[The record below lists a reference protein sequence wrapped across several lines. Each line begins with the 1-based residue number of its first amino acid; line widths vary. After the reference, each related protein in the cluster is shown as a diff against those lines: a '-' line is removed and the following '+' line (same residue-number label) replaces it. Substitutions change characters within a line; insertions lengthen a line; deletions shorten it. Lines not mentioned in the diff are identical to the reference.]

1 MALRRL
7 LIAAALAAAAAP
19 PHPAAGFYLPGLA
32 PVNFCEAGKE
42 KAECRVRARRG
53 GGVGNGV
60 RGGTHTRRGLGAA
73 RAPEGPV
80 CCAAWPLA
88 FCCGVWLGFAGGEG
102 GSLVWLGFFFS
113 FFFFCGIGSGRVSAG
128 GGRRAGE
135 SCRYGYGARVGT
147 PGRLISRGLF
157 FTYLVESCRKYE
169 RQLTGRFGGVRG
181 PREERAADGRR
192 QVQNQGERGVRLS
205 PRGAAWLRGSEV

>member
-1 MALRRL
+1 MLRGLAFSL
-7 LIAAALAAAAAP
+7 LLWGL
-19 PHPAAGFYLPGLA
+19 AGFRWGGGWELGLA
-32 PVNFCEAGKE
+32 
-42 KAECRVRARRG
+42 
-53 GGVGNGV
+53 
-60 RGGTHTRRGLGAA
+60 
-73 RAPEGPV
+73 
-80 CCAAWPLA
+80 
-88 FCCGVWLGFAGGEG
+88 
-102 GSLVWLGFFFS
+102 GFFFLF